1 MEASWKG
8 TWVTQFI
15 GISLSGIKQGWGN
28 RCVWTDKSKHR
39 WGIRKLVKYPLAN
52 KTLGVPTIKN
62 KHWHLLVCLLG
73 LLANICTNETTQCF
87 LSSKRLL
94 RVDKALIDLKSK
106 TYTWLEVFKRWT
118 LMTLYLLVK
127 FNLSSMPA
135 VSSVYSPLATSIS
148 KMSS

>member
-1 MEASWKG
+1 MIQSTYGIAKFLNPNSPSAFVLVSSICHKQREASWKG

-73 LLANICTNETTQCF
+73 LLANICTNEMTQCF
-87 LSSKRLL
+87 LNSKRLL
-94 RVDKALIDLKSK
+94 TCTQS
-106 TYTWLEVFKRWT
+106 
-118 LMTLYLLVK
+118 
-127 FNLSSMPA
+127 
-135 VSSVYSPLATSIS
+135 
-148 KMSS
+148 